1 MVKVSRLTDKFNP
14 EEYWQKRLINDFNLE
29 GVGFTALGK
38 PFNKWMYRVRRRQ
51 FLRNLRNLRRD
62 FSSDAVL
69 DIGSGTGYYIGCWK
83 ELKVQSITGADI
95 TDVAVENLKVIYP
108 QHNFYKVDISDENT
122 SPLQEESYTMISCM
136 DVLFHIV
143 DDDRYI
149 QALENIYHLLKPEGF
164 FIFSDNFIHDEVSRH
179 QHHVS
184 RPLKMIEDQLK
195 EVGFEIV
202 CRVPMFYLMN
212 APVDSNSR
220 LHHAIWHRFSQ
231 LISRRSILGYFF
243 GMCLFPFELL
253 LVTFAKESPTT
264 EIMIC
269 VKS

>member
-1 MVKVSRLTDKFNP
+1 MNGNSPDQFNP
-14 EEYWQKRLINDFNLE
+14 EEYWQKRLENDFNLK
-29 GVGFTALGK
+29 GVGFSSLGK
-38 PFNKWMYRVRRRQ
+38 AFNKWMYRVRRRQ
-51 FLRNLRNLRRD
+51 FLRILRNLRRD
-62 FSSDAVL
+62 FSSDVVL
-69 DIGSGTGYYIGCWK
+69 DIGSGTGYYIKRWK

-95 TDVAVENLKVIYP
+95 TDVAVENLRVIY
-108 QHNFYKVDISDENT
+108 QHNFYKVDISDENI
-122 SPLQEESYTMISCM
+122 SPLQEQSYTMISCM

-149 QALENIYHLLKPEGF
+149 QALENIYHLLKSEGF
-164 FIFSDNFIHDEVSRH
+164 FIFSENFIHSEAIHH

-212 APVDSNSR
+212 APVNSNSR